1 MKADKFRKDLSIVGL
16 LKICRKSFDAFPDEK
31 KTRSYITLTEC
42 LMSGLA
48 IFGLKFPSLLQF
60 DHGMDDE
67 IIRHNLACRNK
78 LFFTLLYAPILW
90 LSKKGWNSLSYCVK
104 NSALTH
110 PL

>member
-31 KTRSYITLTEC
+31 KTRSYITLPEC

-60 DHGMDDE
+60 DHSMDDE
-67 IIRHNLACRNK
+67 IIRHNLACRNITPNK
-78 LFFTLLYAPILW
+78 ATYIPLLPTL
-90 LSKKGWNSLSYCVK
+90 SG
-104 NSALTH
+104 
-110 PL
+110 